1 MGKLKMKKDVKKYI
15 YIAIILLF
23 LSIGIYSGINIYKQK
38 EYEKTNEYKLLE
50 IGYNE
55 SDVKT
60 ILDKYK
66 KEEVEY
72 ILSKDLNNIYLSLI
86 NSKYFIYSN
95 FYEYLNYYQ
104 NNLDKQIKD
113 IIEIVNTNR
122 NNEYYE
128 NTTKTDISKKEK
140 MLVNKYNYLEKDYEP
155 ENLVTIPTTYAWGD
169 TGSQK
174 VTQST
179 YDAFLNMW
187 NDANEEGYYLM
198 VSSSYRTYDKQELV
212 YNNYKNSYG
221 EEYAD
226 SIAARPG
233 FSEHQTGYALDI
245 FEKSSSNQKTFHE
258 STAYEWL
265 KNNSYKYG
273 FILRYKENKEDITGY
288 SFESWH
294 YRYVGIDIAKYIYEN
309 DITYDEYY
317 AYFLK

>member
-95 FYEYLNYYQ
+95 FYEYLDYYQ

-169 TGSQK
+169 VGSQK

-245 FEKSSSNQKTFHE
+245 FEKNSSNQKTFHE
-258 STAYEWL
+258 STAYAWL